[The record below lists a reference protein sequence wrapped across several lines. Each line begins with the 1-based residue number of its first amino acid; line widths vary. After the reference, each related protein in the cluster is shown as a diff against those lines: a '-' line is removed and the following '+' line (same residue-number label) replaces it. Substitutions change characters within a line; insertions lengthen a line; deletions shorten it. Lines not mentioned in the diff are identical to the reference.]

1 MAGTGVK
8 LFLSG
13 EVAYAADVNT
23 YLMDQVVAVFDDST
37 ERNNAYGDGVP
48 VSLGGTGKPSLSPG
62 RFCYLIDPGEVQY
75 YDGTS
80 WQASS
85 QFSIEDGAI
94 TEIKLANLAVTTGK
108 IANLAVTEGKIAA
121 SAVTSAKIADDNV
134 IESKILNSAVTTNKI
149 AANAVTASR
158 FRQSVSTSVVGN
170 ATGST
175 ADVADIQA
183 SSDATVL
190 RRNGSAL
197 EFAKITNTNVD
208 DAAAISSTKLGPIS
222 VTSHV
227 GASGSTISAS
237 YANRLIT
244 VDSATAFNLGLTGS
258 DVSYPI
264 GTTITFVQIGT
275 GKLTFQSHDSS
286 VLVTPISG
294 ALSCRAR
301 YSVVSAIKIASLTW
315 LLAGDL
321 ST

>member
-23 YLMDQVVAVFDDST
+23 YLMDQVVAVFDNST
-37 ERNNAYGDGVP
+37 ERDNAYGDGIP
-48 VSLGGTGKPSLSPG
+48 VSLGGDGKPSLSPG

-75 YDGTS
+75 YNGTS

-85 QFSIEDGAI
+85 QFSIEDGSI

-108 IANLAVTEGKIAA
+108 IANLAVTSGKLAA
-121 SAVTSAKIADDNV
+121 DAVTSDKILDGSV

-149 AANAVTASR
+149 NDNAVTAAK
-158 FRQSVSTSVVGN
+158 FRQSTSTSVVGN

-175 ADVADIQA
+175 ANVTDIQA

-197 EFAKITNTNVD
+197 EFEKISNVNIAD
-208 DAAAISSTKLGPIS
+208 NASISSTKLGPVS
-222 VTSHV
+222 VTAHI

-237 YANRLIT
+237 YANQIIT
-244 VDSATAFNLGLTGS
+244 VTSAGAFNLGLSGS
-258 DVSYPI
+258 DVSYPL
-264 GTTITFVQIGT
+264 GTTITFVQMGA
-275 GKLTFQSHDSS
+275 GKLTLTSHEGSTVVS
-286 VLVTPISG
+286 PISG
-294 ALSCRAR
+294 AFSCRAQ
-301 YSVVSAIKIASLTW
+301 YSIVSAIKIASTTW

-321 ST
+321 AT

>member
-1 MAGTGVK
+1 M
-8 LFLSG
+8 
-13 EVAYAADVNT
+13 
-23 YLMDQVVAVFDDST
+23 
-37 ERNNAYGDGVP
+37 
-48 VSLGGTGKPSLSPG
+48 
-62 RFCYLIDPGEVQY
+62 
-75 YDGTS
+75 
-80 WQASS
+80 
-85 QFSIEDGAI
+85 
-94 TEIKLANLAVTTGK
+94 
-108 IANLAVTEGKIAA
+108 
-121 SAVTSAKIADDNV
+121 
-134 IESKILNSAVTTNKI
+134 
-149 AANAVTASR
+149 
-158 FRQSVSTSVVGN
+158 
-170 ATGST
+170 
-175 ADVADIQA
+175 ADIQA
-183 SSDATVL
+183 ASDATVL

-197 EFAKITNTNVD
+197 EFAKVTNVNVD
-208 DAAAISSTKLGPIS
+208 DSAGISSTKLGPIS
-222 VTSHV
+222 VTSHA

>member
-183 SSDATVL
+183 SSD
-190 RRNGSAL
+190 
-197 EFAKITNTNVD
+197 
-208 DAAAISSTKLGPIS
+208 
-222 VTSHV
+222 